1 MGISDREGY
10 GAWMATGILSHI
22 FDPFY
27 TTKEVGLGTGL
38 GLSIVYGIM
47 KDHGG
52 LISAQSQPDEGA
64 SFELRLPTKELLN
77 SVPQSLKSPLRFS
90 AGFENPWLKRFRKRR
105 AHTVPLISDHVDLDE
120 PG

>member
-1 MGISDREGY
+1 LKGAVVKRVSITAKTD
-10 GAWMATGILSHI
+10 GAWEVVTVRDTGHGMATGILSHI

-52 LISAQSQPDEGA
+52 LISAQSQPGEGA

-77 SVPQSLKSPLRFS
+77 SVPHLEVAAS
-90 AGFENPWLKRFRKRR
+90 
-105 AHTVPLISDHVDLDE
+105 I
-120 PG
+120 